1 MNESPKVVVV
11 TGGASGIGRVICQEM
26 SQAGWVAVVADIN
39 DEGAAQ
45 VASEIESRGQKA
57 MAVNVDIT
65 MLDSAEAMAARVIE
79 NFGSIDALVNC
90 AGWDRFE
97 LFLENDAAMWDKL
110 ININLKGSI
119 YCTRAILPHMVAKKQ
134 GRIVN
139 IASDAGRVGSLGEAV
154 YSACKGGIIAFTKTI
169 AREMARHNITANCIC
184 PGPTETPLLANFLPK
199 DREAKILEAYVRST
213 PLARL
218 AQPTDIAP
226 AVVFFCSQGA
236 AFITGQVLSVS
247 GGLTMNG

>member
-1 MNESPKVVVV
+1 VSNSTKVVVV
-11 TGGASGIGRVICQEM
+11 TGGASGIGRAICDEM
-26 SQAGWVAVVADIN
+26 AQAGWVVVVADIN
-39 DEGAAQ
+39 YESAGRAA
-45 VASEIESRGQKA
+45 SDLESLGHKA
-57 MAVNVDIT
+57 LAVNVDIT
-65 MLDSAEAMAARVIE
+65 MLNSAEAMAARVIE
-79 NFGSIDALVNC
+79 NLGSIEALVNC
-90 AGWDRFE
+90 AGWDKFE
-97 LFLENDAAMWDKL
+97 LFLENDPAIWDRL
-110 ININLKGSI
+110 ININLKGPI

-154 YSACKGGIIAFTKTI
+154 YSACKGGTIAFTKTI
-169 AREMARHNITANCIC
+169 AREMARHKITANCIC

-213 PLARL
+213 PLGRL
-218 AQPTDIAP
+218 AKPTDIAP
-226 AVVFFCSQGA
+226 AVAFLCSEGA